1 MTDLHTGA
9 RSPSGTGRDVA
20 GQAGEAARQA
30 SGQVAGTAREQARHV
45 TGEVSTQAR
54 GVASDVRDKVT
65 EQAHTQNDRLAQGIR
80 RMADELQEMASG
92 RGDSPAA
99 TVVSRVADSSRR
111 LADHLAQR
119 GPEGVLDEVQD
130 FARRR
135 PGAFLASALVAGF
148 VVGRLGKSVLSGG
161 NGASS
166 GAGGTRQVPERTAGL
181 AGTATAEPPVTTPP
195 PVPGVYPESPAV
207 GGYPQPPATAGYP
220 DPLAGQSSPPQPGPF
235 EGPPR

>member
-1 MTDLHTGA
+1 MTDVDAGA
-9 RSPSGTGRDVA
+9 RNPAGTGRDAV

-30 SGQVAGTAREQARHV
+30 TGQVAGTARDQARQV
-45 TGEVSTQAR
+45 AGEVSTQAR
-54 GVASDVRDKVT
+54 GVASEMRDKVT

-80 RMADELQEMASG
+80 RMADELQEMAAG

-99 TVVSRVADSSRR
+99 TVVTRVADSGRR

-135 PGAFLASALVAGF
+135 PGAFLAAALVGGF

-166 GAGGTRQVPERTAGL
+166 GM
-181 AGTATAEPPVTTPP
+181 ATM
-195 PVPGVYPESPAV
+195 PGRYPEPSL
-207 GGYPQPPATAGYP
+207 TRDYP
-220 DPLAGQSSPPQPGPF
+220 DPPAGPPQPGQW
-235 EGPPR
+235 ERRPR

>member
-1 MTDLHTGA
+1 M
-9 RSPSGTGRDVA
+9 
-20 GQAGEAARQA
+20 
-30 SGQVAGTAREQARHV
+30 
-45 TGEVSTQAR
+45 STQAR
-54 GVASDVRDKVT
+54 GVASEVRDKVT

-80 RMADELQEMASG
+80 RMADELDEMASG

-99 TVVSRVADSSRR
+99 TVVSRVADSSRK

-135 PGAFLASALVAGF
+135 PGAFLTASLVGGF
-148 VVGRLGKSVLSGG
+148 VVGRLGKSVLSDG

-166 GAGGTRQVPERTAGL
+166 GA
-181 AGTATAEPPVTTPP
+181 AGTPDRTPESAAAAAATGAGMPPAPTPAPVTPP
-195 PVPGVYPESPAV
+195 PVPGVYPETPGAGV
-207 GGYPQPPATAGYP
+207 YQDRGYP
-220 DPLAGQSSPPQPGPF
+220 DPLAGPGMSRPSGPV